1 MYVSFQ
7 DICWN
12 ASSFPFPFL
21 ALAQEA
27 QGLNSQPAAYPHSWG
42 VRQLGDSQFWCDL
55 SKEQDP
61 SALLSPEKQ
70 GQAYFISLAWNLHL
84 CANDNFCL
92 SKMERT
98 EIL

>member
-42 VRQLGDSQFWCDL
+42 VRQLGDVLVQSFKRAR
-55 SKEQDP
+55 SI
-61 SALLSPEKQ
+61 SIALP
-70 GQAYFISLAWNLHL
+70 
-84 CANDNFCL
+84 
-92 SKMERT
+92 
-98 EIL
+98 